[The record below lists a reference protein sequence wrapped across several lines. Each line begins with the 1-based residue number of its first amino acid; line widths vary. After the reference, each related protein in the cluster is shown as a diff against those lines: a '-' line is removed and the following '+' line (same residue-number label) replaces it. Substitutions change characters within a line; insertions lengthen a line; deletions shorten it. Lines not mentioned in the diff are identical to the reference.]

1 MKTFRVCIP
10 MYWGQ
15 LGCVA
20 YPNPLGF
27 PLRVPQNVV
36 FGDPIVFEQSDNP
49 EKEVVAAAHAK
60 FVTALTAL
68 FDEHKK
74 EFGVGDRELEVV

>member
-49 EKEVVAAAHAK
+49 EKEVVAHV
-60 FVTALTAL
+60 FLNTRVPFT
-68 FDEHKK
+68 
-74 EFGVGDRELEVV
+74 GGN